1 MPKKSV
7 VLVRLALV
15 YFFFGAT
22 IGSVLQLQKAVP
34 LAGWLW
40 ALRPLH
46 IEFLLIGFTLH
57 LAFGVALWIL
67 PKAPAPQSDGLVWW
81 AAVLLNLGMWLVG
94 TAGSMSD
101 GILSAVL
108 DGSYWGLIGR
118 VMEIAAVA
126 LFALQIIPRVRS
138 IESFRRTAPR

>member
-15 YFFFGAT
+15 YFFVGST
-22 IGSVLQLQKAVP
+22 IGSALQLQKVVP
-34 LAGWLW
+34 VAGWLW

-46 IEFLLIGFTLH
+46 IEVLLFGFMLH

-67 PKAPAPQSDGLVWW
+67 PKAPAPQSDGPVWW
-81 AAVLLNLGMWLVG
+81 AAVLLNLGVWLVG
-94 TAGSMSD
+94 TAGWISE
-101 GILSAVL
+101 GILGAL
-108 DGSYWGLIGR
+108 LPGSYWALIGR
-118 VMEIAAVA
+118 SMEIAAVS

-138 IESFRRTAPR
+138 IESFRRTPPR